1 MLNHLLFVNVM
12 SVLLFQ
18 VNAVREVITGKSN
31 NEIILVLQY
40 YEYDVAKA
48 IQAYCDGKFQIAPPR
63 LLHTLDLLFEPISE
77 IYQYH
82 FILFFSSNRI
92 DKYRSFNSI

>member
-48 IQAYCDGKFQIAPPR
+48 IQAYCDGKFQIAPWR
-63 LLHTLDLLFEPISE
+63 LLHTLDLLLRPISE

-82 FILFFSSNRI
+82 FIFVFF
-92 DKYRSFNSI
+92 K